1 MIEYFKY
8 TTTGSFT
15 LSGISYSGFVN
26 VRDGVAYTGKTF
38 STSSKI
44 LKSADT
50 FYANCVLEKL
60 EFDRTTT
67 PIVES
72 NILTKPVI
80 SPRSVIDQSFIE
92 TNLGILNQNNLNLY
106 ALNITSNTDLLNF
119 KNSASDG
126 NAYFL
131 GLSSGQF
138 DIRNDDT
145 KMAKDNLFP
154 IQIDPFSFIDKVP
167 GINVLDDT
175 IDSTLF
181 VYDDET
187 YFYFTT
193 TPTAAHTFSGS
204 FVKNSNFIPITPD
217 EDTGES
223 LFKGSTRFTYDN
235 STDILYS
242 LSAGTNEIQLNLYD
256 NSFVNPCKKL
266 KLVDRI
272 EIQEQIIDE
281 VVKIGKNLLGYRY
294 NEIIPL
300 GAPRPGVELEELP
313 PVRGVRTLDEDI
325 LSEEEINSLSDKTE
339 PISYIAIRNKYS
351 NKLIKTIT
359 TIEDDEEIIA
369 FDIRDTDDSILI
381 LTEPGAGEMAV
392 QHIDPNAGGLTN
404 NDPEK
409 INSVSDGNSTVFLLY
424 HINAENI
431 TNLGPKLK
439 PKIVR
444 RYRPN
449 YGFASREEDIDVYFS
464 QNDSNMF
471 ILNDKGFIST
481 RFISNPTQVAGFAS
495 PENLLYLP
503 DMYFNNTGERFNLI
517 QKKFNSNTLRSN
529 YFNYINYLVAKNE
542 TDLFFLLHTIGRIYL
557 FKESNLLYQ
566 NFVPL
571 DLENLYEKITS
582 CESSLGSSL
591 NSEIQ
596 NIIKDT
602 VKIFLN
608 LSVIPA
614 ATVSDGIPVLRDYT
628 TYKGTDI
635 NFRDMEFHE
644 NEAVDYSVV
653 ARVIDQ
659 LFNLQ
664 QEVLNSIT
672 DTSHELE
679 ASPDDDFFGNIV
691 LGDAEFEELNP
702 DSGGLDY

>member
-1 MIEYFKY
+1 
-8 TTTGSFT
+8 
-15 LSGISYSGFVN
+15 
-26 VRDGVAYTGKTF
+26 
-38 STSSKI
+38 
-44 LKSADT
+44 
-50 FYANCVLEKL
+50 
-60 EFDRTTT
+60 
-67 PIVES
+67 
-72 NILTKPVI
+72 
-80 SPRSVIDQSFIE
+80 
-92 TNLGILNQNNLNLY
+92 
-106 ALNITSNTDLLNF
+106 
-119 KNSASDG
+119 
-126 NAYFL
+126 
-131 GLSSGQF
+131 
-138 DIRNDDT
+138 
-145 KMAKDNLFP
+145 
-154 IQIDPFSFIDKVP
+154 
-167 GINVLDDT
+167 
-175 IDSTLF
+175 
-181 VYDDET
+181 
-187 YFYFTT
+187 
-193 TPTAAHTFSGS
+193 
-204 FVKNSNFIPITPD
+204 
-217 EDTGES
+217 
-223 LFKGSTRFTYDN
+223 
-235 STDILYS
+235 
-242 LSAGTNEIQLNLYD
+242 
-256 NSFVNPCKKL
+256 
-266 KLVDRI
+266 
-272 EIQEQIIDE
+272 
-281 VVKIGKNLLGYRY
+281 
-294 NEIIPL
+294 
-300 GAPRPGVELEELP
+300 
-313 PVRGVRTLDEDI
+313 
-325 LSEEEINSLSDKTE
+325 
-339 PISYIAIRNKYS
+339 
-351 NKLIKTIT
+351 
-359 TIEDDEEIIA
+359 
-369 FDIRDTDDSILI
+369 
-381 LTEPGAGEMAV
+381 
-392 QHIDPNAGGLTN
+392 
-404 NDPEK
+404 
-409 INSVSDGNSTVFLLY
+409 
-424 HINAENI
+424 
-431 TNLGPKLK
+431 
-439 PKIVR
+439 
-444 RYRPN
+444 
-449 YGFASREEDIDVYFS
+449 
-464 QNDSNMF
+464 MF

-614 ATVSDGIPVLRDYT
+614 ETVSDGIPVLRDYT

-672 DTSHELE
+672 DTSRELE